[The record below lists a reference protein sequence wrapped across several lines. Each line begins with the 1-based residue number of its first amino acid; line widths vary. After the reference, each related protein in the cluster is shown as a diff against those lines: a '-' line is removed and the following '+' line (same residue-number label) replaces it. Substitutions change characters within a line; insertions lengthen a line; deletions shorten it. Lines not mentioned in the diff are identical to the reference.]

1 MALPFDVIDTH
12 VLSLAAV
19 LKLPFTDEER
29 AMILAVNAR
38 RLFGIDN

>member
-12 VLSLAAV
+12 VLSLAAF

-29 AMILAVNAR
+29 RLILAANAR
-38 RLFGIDN
+38 KLFGIED